1 MFKMTLNVA
10 IGHWLNACARNAWMW
25 SRYLDSWANWYWKM

>member
-1 MFKMTLNVA
+1 MNWNVMMGQYLN
-10 IGHWLNACARNAWMW
+10 LCARNAWLW